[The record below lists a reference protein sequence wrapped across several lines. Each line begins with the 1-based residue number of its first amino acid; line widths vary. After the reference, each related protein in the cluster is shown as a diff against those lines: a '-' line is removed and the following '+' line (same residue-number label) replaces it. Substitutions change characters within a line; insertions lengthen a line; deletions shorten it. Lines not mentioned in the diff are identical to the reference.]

1 MFDNLQDKMDRVFK
15 TLRGEASL
23 NEWHIDNALKEIR
36 VALLEADVNFKV
48 VREFTNRVREKAVG
62 QDVLTAFSP
71 AQQVTKIVRDELQ
84 TLLGENEVGL
94 ALVGSPAVVMMV
106 GLQGSGKTTTSGK
119 LALHLKNRGRRPL
132 LVPCDV
138 YRPAAIEQLRVVANN
153 VKVPF
158 FEIAD
163 NRDPIKIA
171 NDAIRDA
178 KTLLYDTVILD
189 TAGRLHVDE
198 ELMQELTTIKNDVR
212 PSEIL
217 FVADA
222 MTGQDAVKSA
232 KEFDDRLGV
241 TGIVLTKLDG
251 DARGGAALSIKSV
264 VNRPIKFGGVGEKYA
279 DLDVFYPDRMAQ
291 RILGMGDVLSLIE
304 KVETEVDKKE
314 AARLSDKAAKDK
326 FTLEDL
332 RSQLQQVKKMGP
344 LSSLV
349 SMLPG
354 AGKISEDDIDEKA
367 VVRMQAILDSM
378 TKKEREFPQIING
391 HRKKRIAKGSGTSVQ
406 EINRLLKQ
414 YLQMKK
420 MMKTFSKGFG
430 ARKFG
435 KMMKGLPPELLQYG
449 GDEVAVKKRAPLRRP
464 LLRRKVHVHDP
475 DPLRV
480 AVAPLEVLEQ
490 RPDEVAADVD
500 ARRHRARQRREVLAQ
515 VVDAE
520 RILDQVAD
528 RRRRVVER
536 RAVFGDVERHR
547 AVAVAEPQQQTR
559 QRGRV
564 HLPIR
569 LRVNRLRLA
578 HERGALDPLLRIVR
592 RHAALVIV
600 DADEVDRRGD
610 DVEVSL
616 GEPRPCVA
624 EKIGHLLRIAAAEER
639 IEILAVHVRVRA
651 ARRGEVLLAL

>member
-15 TLRGEASL
+15 TLRGEATL
-23 NEWHIDNALKEIR
+23 NEWHIENALKEIR
-36 VALLEADVNFKV
+36 VALLEADVHFKTV
-48 VREFTNRVREKAVG
+48 KEFTNRVREKANG
-62 QDVLTAFSP
+62 SDVLTAFSP

-84 TLLGENEVGL
+84 GLLGGNEVGL
-94 ALVGSPAVVMMV
+94 ALVGSPAVIMMV

-119 LALHLKNRGRRPL
+119 LAMHVKSRGRRPL

-138 YRPAAIEQLRVVANN
+138 YRPAAIDQLRIVANN

-158 FEIAD
+158 FEIGD
-163 NRDPIKIA
+163 NRNPVDIA
-171 NDAIRDA
+171 RKALAEA

-189 TAGRLHVDE
+189 TAGRLHIDD
-198 ELMQELTTIKNDVR
+198 ELMQELHTIRDDTR

-264 VNRPIKFGGVGEKYA
+264 VNRPIKFVGVGEKLT

-304 KVETEVDKKE
+304 KVEAEVDKKE
-314 AARLSDKAAKDK
+314 AARLADKVAKDK
-326 FTLEDL
+326 FTLDDL

-354 AGKISEDDIDEKA
+354 AGKISEEDIDEKA
-367 VVRMQAILDSM
+367 IVRMQAILDSM
-378 TKKEREFPQIING
+378 TKKEREFPQILNG

-420 MMKTFSKGFG
+420 MMRTFSKGFG

-435 KMMKGLPPELLQYG
+435 KMMKGLPPEFMQ
-449 GDEVAVKKRAPLRRP
+449 
-464 LLRRKVHVHDP
+464 
-475 DPLRV
+475 
-480 AVAPLEVLEQ
+480 
-490 RPDEVAADVD
+490 
-500 ARRHRARQRREVLAQ
+500 
-515 VVDAE
+515 
-520 RILDQVAD
+520 
-528 RRRRVVER
+528 
-536 RAVFGDVERHR
+536 
-547 AVAVAEPQQQTR
+547 
-559 QRGRV
+559 
-564 HLPIR
+564 
-569 LRVNRLRLA
+569 
-578 HERGALDPLLRIVR
+578 
-592 RHAALVIV
+592 
-600 DADEVDRRGD
+600 
-610 DVEVSL
+610 
-616 GEPRPCVA
+616 
-624 EKIGHLLRIAAAEER
+624 
-639 IEILAVHVRVRA
+639 
-651 ARRGEVLLAL
+651 

>member
-15 TLRGEASL
+15 TLRGEATL

-36 VALLEADVNFKV
+36 VALLEADVHFKTV
-48 VREFTNRVREKAVG
+48 KDFTNRVREKAVG
-62 QDVLTAFSP
+62 GDVLTAFSP

-84 TLLGENEVGL
+84 GLLGGNEVGL
-94 ALVGSPAVVMMV
+94 ALVGSPAVIMMV

-119 LALHLKNRGRRPL
+119 LAMHLKSRGRRPL

-138 YRPAAIEQLRVVANN
+138 YRPAAIDQLRIVANN

-158 FEIAD
+158 LEIGDNRNPIEIA
-163 NRDPIKIA
+163 RRA
-171 NDAIRDA
+171 LSEA

-189 TAGRLHVDE
+189 TAGRLHIDD
-198 ELMQELTTIKNDVR
+198 ELMQELHTIRDDVR

-232 KEFDDRLGV
+232 KEFDERLGV

-264 VNRPIKFGGVGEKYA
+264 VNRPIKFVGVGEKLA

-304 KVETEVDKKE
+304 KVEAEVDKKE
-314 AARLSDKAAKDK
+314 AARLAEKVAKDK

-349 SMLPG
+349 GMLPG
-354 AGKISEDDIDEKA
+354 AGKISEEDIDEKA

-378 TKKEREFPQIING
+378 TMKEREFPQIING

-420 MMKTFSKGFG
+420 MMRSFSKGFG

-435 KMMKGLPPELLQYG
+435 KMMKGLPPEFLQ
-449 GDEVAVKKRAPLRRP
+449 
-464 LLRRKVHVHDP
+464 
-475 DPLRV
+475 
-480 AVAPLEVLEQ
+480 
-490 RPDEVAADVD
+490 
-500 ARRHRARQRREVLAQ
+500 
-515 VVDAE
+515 
-520 RILDQVAD
+520 
-528 RRRRVVER
+528 
-536 RAVFGDVERHR
+536 
-547 AVAVAEPQQQTR
+547 
-559 QRGRV
+559 
-564 HLPIR
+564 
-569 LRVNRLRLA
+569 
-578 HERGALDPLLRIVR
+578 
-592 RHAALVIV
+592 
-600 DADEVDRRGD
+600 
-610 DVEVSL
+610 
-616 GEPRPCVA
+616 
-624 EKIGHLLRIAAAEER
+624 
-639 IEILAVHVRVRA
+639 
-651 ARRGEVLLAL
+651 

>member
-1 MFDNLQDKMDRVFK
+1 MFDNLQEKMDRVFK
-15 TLRGEASL
+15 TLRGEATL

-36 VALLEADVNFKV
+36 VALLEADVHFRTVKD
-48 VREFTNRVREKAVG
+48 FTNRVREKAVG
-62 QDVLTAFSP
+62 EDVLTAFSP
-71 AQQVTKIVRDELQ
+71 SQQVTKIVRDELQ
-84 TLLGENEVGL
+84 TLLGGNEVGL

-138 YRPAAIEQLRVVANN
+138 YRPAAIDQLRIVANN

-158 FEIAD
+158 YELGD
-163 NRDPIKIA
+163 NRNPIDIA
-171 NDAIRDA
+171 RKALSEAR
-178 KTLLYDTVILD
+178 TLLYDTVILD
-189 TAGRLHVDE
+189 TAGRLHIDD
-198 ELMQELTTIKNDVR
+198 ELMQELQTIKGDAR

-264 VNRPIKFGGVGEKYA
+264 VNRPIKFVGVGEKYA
-279 DLDVFYPDRMAQ
+279 DLDVFYPERMAQ

-304 KVETEVDKKE
+304 KVEAEVDKKE
-314 AARLSDKAAKDK
+314 AARLAERVAKDK

-349 SMLPG
+349 GMIPG
-354 AGKISEDDIDEKA
+354 ANKISEEDIDEKA
-367 VVRMQAILDSM
+367 IVRMQAILDSM

-420 MMKTFSKGFG
+420 MMRSFSKGFG

-435 KMMKGLPPELLQYG
+435 KMMKGLPPEFLQ
-449 GDEVAVKKRAPLRRP
+449 
-464 LLRRKVHVHDP
+464 
-475 DPLRV
+475 
-480 AVAPLEVLEQ
+480 
-490 RPDEVAADVD
+490 
-500 ARRHRARQRREVLAQ
+500 
-515 VVDAE
+515 
-520 RILDQVAD
+520 
-528 RRRRVVER
+528 
-536 RAVFGDVERHR
+536 
-547 AVAVAEPQQQTR
+547 
-559 QRGRV
+559 
-564 HLPIR
+564 
-569 LRVNRLRLA
+569 
-578 HERGALDPLLRIVR
+578 
-592 RHAALVIV
+592 
-600 DADEVDRRGD
+600 
-610 DVEVSL
+610 
-616 GEPRPCVA
+616 
-624 EKIGHLLRIAAAEER
+624 
-639 IEILAVHVRVRA
+639 
-651 ARRGEVLLAL
+651 

>member
-15 TLRGEASL
+15 TLRGEATL

-36 VALLEADVNFKV
+36 VALLEADVHFKV
-48 VREFTNRVREKAVG
+48 VKEFTGRVREKAVG
-62 QDVLTAFSP
+62 GDVLTAFSP

-84 TLLGENEVGL
+84 GLLGGNEVGL

-138 YRPAAIEQLRVVANN
+138 YRPAAIDQLRIVANS

-158 FEIAD
+158 FEIGEE
-163 NRDPIKIA
+163 RDPLTIA
-171 NDAIRDA
+171 RKALSEG

-189 TAGRLHVDE
+189 TAGRLHIDD
-198 ELMQELTTIKNDVR
+198 ELMKELDAIKRDTR

-264 VNRPIKFGGVGEKYA
+264 VNRPIKLVGVGEKYA
-279 DLDVFYPDRMAQ
+279 DLDVFHPDRMAS

-304 KVETEVDKKE
+304 KVETEVDRKE
-314 AARLSDKAAKDK
+314 AERLAQRVAKDK

-332 RSQLQQVKKMGP
+332 RSQLQQVRKMGP
-344 LSSLV
+344 MSQIV
-349 SMLPG
+349 KMLPG

-367 VVRMQAILDSM
+367 IVRMQAILDSM
-378 TKKEREFPQIING
+378 TKKERDFPQLING
-391 HRKKRIAKGSGTSVQ
+391 ARKKRIAKGSGTSVQ

-414 YLQMKK
+414 YLAMKK
-420 MMKTFSKGFG
+420 MMRSFSKGFG

-435 KMMKGLPPELLQYG
+435 KMMKGLPPELLG
-449 GDEVAVKKRAPLRRP
+449 
-464 LLRRKVHVHDP
+464 
-475 DPLRV
+475 
-480 AVAPLEVLEQ
+480 
-490 RPDEVAADVD
+490 
-500 ARRHRARQRREVLAQ
+500 
-515 VVDAE
+515 
-520 RILDQVAD
+520 
-528 RRRRVVER
+528 
-536 RAVFGDVERHR
+536 
-547 AVAVAEPQQQTR
+547 
-559 QRGRV
+559 
-564 HLPIR
+564 
-569 LRVNRLRLA
+569 
-578 HERGALDPLLRIVR
+578 
-592 RHAALVIV
+592 
-600 DADEVDRRGD
+600 
-610 DVEVSL
+610 
-616 GEPRPCVA
+616 
-624 EKIGHLLRIAAAEER
+624 
-639 IEILAVHVRVRA
+639 
-651 ARRGEVLLAL
+651 

>member
-15 TLRGEASL
+15 TLRGEATL

-36 VALLEADVNFKV
+36 VALLEADVHFKTV
-48 VREFTNRVREKAVG
+48 KEFTNRVREKAVG
-62 QDVLTAFSP
+62 VDVLNAFSP

-84 TLLGENEVGL
+84 GLLGGNEVGL
-94 ALVGSPAVVMMV
+94 ALVGSPAVIMMA

-119 LALHLKNRGRRPL
+119 LALHLKSRGRRPL

-138 YRPAAIEQLRVVANN
+138 YRPAAIDQLRIVANN

-158 FEIAD
+158 YEIGE
-163 NRDPIKIA
+163 NRNPVDIA
-171 NDAIRDA
+171 RKALVEA

-189 TAGRLHVDE
+189 TAGRLHIDD
-198 ELMQELTTIKNDVR
+198 ELMKELTTIRDDVR

-232 KEFDDRLGV
+232 REFDDRLGV

-264 VNRPIKFGGVGEKYA
+264 VNRPIKFVGVGEKYV

-304 KVETEVDKKE
+304 KVEAEVDKKE
-314 AARLSDKAAKDK
+314 AARLAEKVAKDK

-349 SMLPG
+349 SMIPG
-354 AGKISEDDIDEKA
+354 AGKINEEDVDEKA
-367 VVRMQAILDSM
+367 IVRMQAILDSM
-378 TKKEREFPQIING
+378 TLKEREFPQILNG

-420 MMKTFSKGFG
+420 MMRTFSKGFG
-430 ARKFG
+430 SRKFG
-435 KMMKGLPPELLQYG
+435 KMMKGLPPEFMQ
-449 GDEVAVKKRAPLRRP
+449 
-464 LLRRKVHVHDP
+464 
-475 DPLRV
+475 
-480 AVAPLEVLEQ
+480 
-490 RPDEVAADVD
+490 
-500 ARRHRARQRREVLAQ
+500 
-515 VVDAE
+515 
-520 RILDQVAD
+520 
-528 RRRRVVER
+528 
-536 RAVFGDVERHR
+536 
-547 AVAVAEPQQQTR
+547 
-559 QRGRV
+559 
-564 HLPIR
+564 
-569 LRVNRLRLA
+569 
-578 HERGALDPLLRIVR
+578 
-592 RHAALVIV
+592 
-600 DADEVDRRGD
+600 
-610 DVEVSL
+610 
-616 GEPRPCVA
+616 
-624 EKIGHLLRIAAAEER
+624 
-639 IEILAVHVRVRA
+639 
-651 ARRGEVLLAL
+651 